1 MKDKTINQYIKFTL
15 GLAGIILVFM
25 IMSAISKMFND
36 TEFIVIMLIL
46 AFIGILNAD
55 LSIDKASNNDFLYAT
70 IVNTFELGILMLVT
84 RIFSFIAIGYTEYV
98 NPLNILIS
106 FMFYFIF
113 VELVSFIFLYAKGEI
128 ELRK

>member
-1 MKDKTINQYIKFTL
+1 MKDKSINQYIKFAL
-15 GLAGIILVFM
+15 GLAGTILVFM
-25 IMSAISKMFND
+25 IASIISRMFSN
-36 TEFIVIMLIL
+36 TEFFVAMFVLT
-46 AFIGILNAD
+46 FIGILNAD
-55 LSIDKASNNDFLYAT
+55 LSIDKATNNDFLYAT

-113 VELVSFIFLYAKGEI
+113 VELISFIFLYAKGEI
-128 ELRK
+128 EFRK